1 MLRSAL
7 SAVLRPVCASSHC
20 LKPSFAALDLSRPFA
35 AAAAAQPAAGSDV
48 FHARYGE
55 CKKRSIRASP
65 QKLNE
70 ICRQIRGLRADDA
83 LLQMQFSP
91 KRKARVVGSIVQ
103 NAVNLA
109 DILCTTHELEP
120 EDLYVVEAYV
130 TKSFTMKKIAYH
142 SKGRNGIKRRRWA
155 HITVKVEEIN
165 FEAAVQEAAKI
176 GGRKGER
183 ALKKA
188 QDDLDAYRARQA
200 ARGEVGGG
208 VPAAPADASASGGG
222 GGGRLTG

>member
-1 MLRSAL
+1 MPHINHHRGETRQSINRSA
-7 SAVLRPVCASSHC
+7 
-20 LKPSFAALDLSRPFA
+20 
-35 AAAAAQPAAGSDV
+35 G
-48 FHARYGE
+48 
-55 CKKRSIRASP
+55 
-65 QKLNE
+65 
-70 ICRQIRGLRADDA
+70 
-83 LLQMQFSP
+83 
-91 KRKARVVGSIVQ
+91 
-103 NAVNLA
+103 
-109 DILCTTHELEP
+109 
-120 EDLYVVEAYV
+120 
-130 TKSFTMKKIAYH
+130 H